1 MLLRA
6 LVAWFSQTSVWILR
20 LAPLRCQPLGSYPSR
35 SSTARRRQHPA
46 TSCEPVG
53 AFGTSLAL

>member
-20 LAPLRCQPLGSYPSR
+20 LAPRRCQPRGSYPLQ
-35 SSTARRRQHPA
+35 SSKARRGQQAA
-46 TSCEPVG
+46 TSREPCRRVWHKPG
-53 AFGTSLAL
+53 A

>member
-20 LAPLRCQPLGSYPSR
+20 LAPRRCQPLGSYPPR
-35 SSTARRRQHPA
+35 SSKTRRGQHAA
-46 TSCEPVG
+46 TSCEPCRRVWHKPG
-53 AFGTSLAL
+53 A